1 LTRGSKDFQ
10 VLDNDKQILAIT
22 VFRGVG
28 YLGRPDTLRRPGD
41 ASGLQMREV
50 PTPDSQLVGPI
61 VFEGSIVLDT
71 IFDIQKLQTK
81 YLETTQERL
90 YYQTQEI
97 NRFTTPI
104 QYFPV
109 NPIKVN
115 EELHTKVTLVHSNV
129 VFSSLYATA
138 NKPGMELRLYNP
150 TNEEKKSPG
159 TLVFEHPVQVKLLN
173 LEGKPLVSI
182 AENLEVLIME
192 SFKPGEIRTYGIF
205 Y

>member
-1 LTRGSKDFQ
+1 
-10 VLDNDKQILAIT
+10 
-22 VFRGVG
+22 
-28 YLGRPDTLRRPGD
+28 
-41 ASGLQMREV
+41 
-50 PTPDSQLVGPI
+50 
-61 VFEGSIVLDT
+61 
-71 IFDIQKLQTK
+71 IQKLQTK

-138 NKPGMELRLYNP
+138 NKPG
-150 TNEEKKSPG
+150 
-159 TLVFEHPVQVKLLN
+159 
-173 LEGKPLVSI
+173 
-182 AENLEVLIME
+182 
-192 SFKPGEIRTYGIF
+192 
-205 Y
+205 